1 MNEDMKLIL
10 DEIRGLKGEMGDIKA
25 EIVDMKS
32 EVTGMK
38 TEITGMKTE
47 IAATKDEIK
56 AAEERLN
63 AKIAA
68 QREDTLSAFSTL
80 GNAVEDIAK
89 KIDSME
95 NITGRNMY
103 DIAVLKQR
111 YA

>member
-1 MNEDMKLIL
+1 MSEDMKLIL
-10 DEIRGLKGEMGDIKA
+10 EEIRGLKGEMGSI
-25 EIVDMKS
+25 
-32 EVTGMK
+32 K

-56 AAEERLN
+56 AVEERLN